1 MGTEL
6 QTKEISEEKSMSIME
21 LKQRASMVSQ
31 IKSEIMKQDVHWGK
45 IPGCGDKPT
54 LLKNGA
60 ELLCMAFGLAS
71 TLSVEVHDLGSGHR
85 EYTVTT
91 TLSEIQTGRAVATGI
106 GCCST
111 MESKYRYRG
120 NETEPTGKSVPREY
134 WDAKK
139 NNPGDAQKMI
149 GGKGFR
155 AKKDSDGNWMI
166 YKVGDKKTENPDIAD
181 VYNTVLKMASKRSLV
196 DATLKATGGSAE
208 FTQDAE
214 DIPFSDYTQSN
225 NVNDANIVGAEQPQV
240 PTQTTQTITTTPPAP
255 KPLTDAEKKSAFL
268 AQMKFYAQTNNETYL
283 AKMGEIGF
291 EKAEDV
297 PASQMHAVMVAVKNA
312 VAVNRKGAS
321 K

>member
-1 MGTEL
+1 MNEIQTTEKNDS
-6 QTKEISEEKSMSIME
+6 QMNVVE
-21 LKQRASMVSQ
+21 LKRRAMMVSQ
-31 IKSEIMKQDVHWGK
+31 IKSEIMRENVHWGK

-120 NETEPTGKSVPREY
+120 NEMESTGTSVPREY

-214 DIPFSDYTQSN
+214 DVPFQNCTQSN
-225 NVNDANIVGAEQPQV
+225 IP
-240 PTQTTQTITTTPPAP
+240 
-255 KPLTDAEKKSAFL
+255 DAEIINPIQPESCPKAAAPEMTEAKKREAFL
-268 AQMKFYAQTNNETYL
+268 SKMKEYRQINPDAYL
-283 AKMGEIGF
+283 TKMGEIGF
-291 EKAEDV
+291 EGADDV
-297 PASQMHAVMVAVKNA
+297 PASQMHAVMVCVKNA
-312 VAVNRKGAS
+312 VIK